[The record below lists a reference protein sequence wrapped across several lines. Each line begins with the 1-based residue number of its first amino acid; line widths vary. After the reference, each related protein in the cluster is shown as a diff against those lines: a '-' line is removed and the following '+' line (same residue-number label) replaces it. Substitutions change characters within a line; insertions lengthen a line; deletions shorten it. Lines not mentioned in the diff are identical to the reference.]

1 MADIGTA
8 PVTATPTEEVLS
20 PKRWLA
26 LTVILVAA
34 FMDML
39 DSTILNVAVPSI
51 QRHLHASYAS
61 VQWITA
67 GYQIAFALLLILGGR
82 LGDIY
87 GRKRI
92 FQLGVAG
99 FTLASVLAAASTTPA
114 MLIVARLAEGGFA
127 AIMVPQVLA
136 IIHVSFPPQ
145 ERAKAFGMFGM
156 VAGLAAISG
165 LSLGGLLVQWNLFG
179 LDWRLVFLI
188 NVPIGLFGL
197 IVGQNAITE
206 SKAPTALRLDLI
218 GTVLATGVLF
228 LLVFPLIQGRQLGWP
243 AWGWVLLGLSPVG
256 LAVFVLQQ
264 QARTRKDGSPLVV
277 LSLFKIRSFVS
288 ALSVQ
293 LVFNIGVGIFFLSWT
308 LYLQFGL
315 GWTPLHAG
323 LTSLPFCIATFITSA
338 LSYALLAAKM
348 GRKLLQL
355 GGVLVMLGIADYV
368 WAINHYGGGV
378 NTWEMIIPLAVFGLG
393 FGMIMAPIPD
403 IATSEAP
410 RRDAGS
416 ASGLVNTNQQL
427 GFALGTALVSAI
439 FFGALAGNAAQSAT
453 AQTPQLTRQLTA
465 VSVPAPSAQ
474 GIAAYYQQCTAAQ
487 AKSEAWTL
495 SLRQLCTPAP
505 ADLNRPQ
512 AASVFDKVSKDGIA
526 TTFAKTFTKSLWW
539 FVGSPASPSC
549 SCCACRARTPRT
561 RRRRRAAAGD
571 NGPQHRTSRAATG
584 PPGSRRCPRQD
595 CGR

>member
-1 MADIGTA
+1 MADLETA
-8 PVTATPTEEVLS
+8 PVTTTTTDQELS
-20 PKRWLA
+20 PKRWIA

-39 DSTILNVAVPSI
+39 DSTILNVTVPSI
-51 QRHLHASYAS
+51 QRHLHSSYAA

-92 FQLGVAG
+92 FQLGVLG
-99 FTLASVLAAASTTPA
+99 FTLASVLAAAAQNSGT
-114 MLIVARLAEGGFA
+114 LIGARLLEGAFA

-136 IIHVSFPPQ
+136 IIHVTFPPQ

-188 NVPIGLFGL
+188 NVPVGLFGL

-206 SKAPTALRLDLI
+206 SKAPYRLRLDLI
-218 GTVLATGVLF
+218 GTVLATGTLF

-243 AWGWVLLGLSPVG
+243 AWGWVLLALTPVA
-256 LAVFVLQQ
+256 LAVFVAQQ
-264 QARTRKDGSPLVV
+264 RARTNKNGSPLVV

-293 LVFNIGVGIFFLSWT
+293 LAFNIGVGIFFLSWT

-315 GWTPLHAG
+315 GWTPMHAG

-338 LSYALLAAKM
+338 ASYAVLAAKM

-355 GGVLVMLGIADYV
+355 GAVLVVLGIASYV
-368 WAINHYGGGV
+368 WVVNHYGGAI

-410 RRDAGS
+410 RQDAGS

-427 GFALGTALVSAI
+427 GFAIGTALVSAI
-439 FFGALAGNAAQSAT
+439 FFGALTGNAAHSAT
-453 AQTPQLTRQLTA
+453 ARTPELTKQLTS
-465 VSVPAPSAQ
+465 VSVAAPAAQ
-474 GIAAYYQQCTAAQ
+474 DVAAYYQQCTATQ
-487 AKSEAWTL
+487 AKAEAWAVPQ
-495 SLRQLCTPAP
+495 RQLCAPAP
-505 ADLNRPQ
+505 AALSQPQ
-512 AASVFDKVSKDGIA
+512 AATAYDKVAKDGIA
-526 TTFAKTFTKSLWW
+526 ATFVKTFSQSLWW
-539 FVGSPASPSC
+539 FVGITGLAFLLML
-549 SCCACRARTPRT
+549 RLPRKNAAHE
-561 RRRRRAAAGD
+561 AAAEG
-571 NGPQHRTSRAATG
+571 GG
-584 PPGSRRCPRQD
+584 WG
-595 CGR
+595 